1 MLAGPY
7 ARRFT
12 AAAAAQQCSEM
23 GLLHSCAKRS
33 RRPRALQGFTE
44 AVRTR
49 SVRTVARPSRA
60 EQLSAEAEQRAA
72 GLESRQLN
80 SARIAAALLKRGE
93 QRANSALSQRE
104 TQQPLERAARAR

>member
-1 MLAGPY
+1 
-7 ARRFT
+7 
-12 AAAAAQQCSEM
+12 M
-23 GLLHSCAKRS
+23 GHCKRI
-33 RRPRALQGFTE
+33 TE

-104 TQQPLERAARAR
+104 SQQPLEPRGKGELIPLIAALI